1 MDILEKFHGSI
12 AELLAHKQIFALL
25 KRAVGAK
32 SKLPEILITCPPQP
46 TLGDFSVSCFE
57 LGKMLQQS
65 PVEAARVIAAV
76 PLPKSKTN
84 IFSSVRA
91 AGPYVNFFVDP
102 AAYGRLVLEQIQK
115 EGDAFGAVSRV
126 RKPTVMVEY
135 FSPNTNKPLTI
146 GHLRNVFLGWSL
158 SQILRTLGCAVIEN

>member
-1 MDILEKFHGSI
+1 MANDLLRRYNYLGVIPNKAMDILEKFHGSI

-76 PLPKSKTN
+76 
-84 IFSSVRA
+84 
-91 AGPYVNFFVDP
+91 
-102 AAYGRLVLEQIQK
+102 
-115 EGDAFGAVSRV
+115 
-126 RKPTVMVEY
+126 
-135 FSPNTNKPLTI
+135 
-146 GHLRNVFLGWSL
+146 W
-158 SQILRTLGCAVIEN
+158 ENSDR